1 MRSVCVPPL
10 LQVKGA
16 PAWLHAAL
24 PHCGL
29 ARNLFSASHSSP
41 YWLQEKHVP
50 HLADLQHL
58 WELDLVSLHSET
70 AGEHD
75 LHDTLQPLTRLS
87 SLRTLMIQV
96 RSI

>member
-1 MRSVCVPPL
+1 M
-10 LQVKGA
+10 
-16 PAWLHAAL
+16 
-24 PHCGL
+24 
-29 ARNLFSASHSSP
+29 
-41 YWLQEKHVP
+41 P

-96 RSI
+96 GMQSIILC